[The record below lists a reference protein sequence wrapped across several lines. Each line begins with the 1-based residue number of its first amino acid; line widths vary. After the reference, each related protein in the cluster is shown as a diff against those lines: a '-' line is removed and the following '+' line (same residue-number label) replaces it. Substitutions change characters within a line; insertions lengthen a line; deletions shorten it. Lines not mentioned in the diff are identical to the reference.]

1 MAGTGSPPRAPGG
14 VVIARDNWAAQQGT
28 PAPPA
33 VEVFDLEVYIA
44 RPGDTL
50 ASISQARFQS
60 EKYEQALALF
70 NRERNPQFDTPRP
83 GRYVYIPPVD
93 YLERRFRHVI
103 PGQPASPGPASPAG
117 SPAARAVT
125 SNQPGGARQASF
137 PQGPSS
143 GVVTAGGS
151 LPGRP
156 APMPGQDA
164 SLKAL
169 AGGKRYQVR
178 PNDTVW
184 TIAKR
189 TLGTGERWP
198 DILRLNREVLRD
210 VNQLQ
215 VGMIL
220 RLPDDAQVDS
230 PDLPR

>member
-1 MAGTGSPPRAPGG
+1 
-14 VVIARDNWAAQQGT
+14 
-28 PAPPA
+28 
-33 VEVFDLEVYIA
+33 
-44 RPGDTL
+44 
-50 ASISQARFQS
+50 
-60 EKYEQALALF
+60 
-70 NRERNPQFDTPRP
+70 
-83 GRYVYIPPVD
+83 
-93 YLERRFRHVI
+93 
-103 PGQPASPGPASPAG
+103 
-117 SPAARAVT
+117 
-125 SNQPGGARQASF
+125 
-137 PQGPSS
+137 
-143 GVVTAGGS
+143 
-151 LPGRP
+151 
-156 APMPGQDA
+156 MPGQDA